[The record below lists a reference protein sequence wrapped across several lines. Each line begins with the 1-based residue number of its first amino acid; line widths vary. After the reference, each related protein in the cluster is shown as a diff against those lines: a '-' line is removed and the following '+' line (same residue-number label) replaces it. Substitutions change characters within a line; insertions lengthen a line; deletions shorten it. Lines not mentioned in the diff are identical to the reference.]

1 VIPQRIFLL
10 THNFWARFFPC
21 TIIWLRQVPGF
32 VLQSS
37 AALAA
42 MVHAVDELVSS
53 YFAKPRV
60 YRELER
66 KPQRHLKPQNVNNV
80 SSDCLD
86 AAQQIKA
93 LVLGAPML
101 VNVA

>member
-1 VIPQRIFLL
+1 M
-10 THNFWARFFPC
+10 
-21 TIIWLRQVPGF
+21 
-32 VLQSS
+32 LQSS

-66 KPQRHLKPQNVNNV
+66 KPQRHLKRQNVNNV